1 MHELLPQLIQIIQ
14 NKALIILC
22 FIVYYTEKYK
32 GKIMIIKIIDSSESI
47 NNSVK
52 NNQYII
58 ALDKEKLK
66 DYFVYF
72 NLKLED
78 KIINDEVELAPSEI
92 DFFTNYKNQDREYN
106 VFFKPISE
114 ICFINVLNGKYEDR
128 VKVISMIKEEGTNK
142 LIFNISKEG
151 I

>member
-1 MHELLPQLIQIIQ
+1 
-14 NKALIILC
+14 
-22 FIVYYTEKYK
+22 
-32 GKIMIIKIIDSSESI
+32 MIIKIIDSSESI